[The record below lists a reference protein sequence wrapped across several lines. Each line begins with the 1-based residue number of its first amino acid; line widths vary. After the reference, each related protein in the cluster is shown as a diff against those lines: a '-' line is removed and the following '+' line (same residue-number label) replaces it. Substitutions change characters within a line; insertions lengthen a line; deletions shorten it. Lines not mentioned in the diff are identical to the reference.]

1 MLIFYQGRKLIYSE
15 YFVNLCELYL
25 YREKRRSFEKLFL
38 IIVHQNGSKV
48 LLYFIRYFSNKWRFV
63 RKFILITQTYDAY
76 SENPLKRILGK
87 CARIFK
93 TDFQRSSM
101 RKRFDLFFDNTH
113 SCRNIYFDSP
123 SARSW
128 KSLNWIFS
136 RLKNN

>member
-1 MLIFYQGRKLIYSE
+1 MDKWCFYI
-15 YFVNLCELYL
+15 
-25 YREKRRSFEKLFL
+25 LFDTFP
-38 IIVHQNGSKV
+38 INDA
-48 LLYFIRYFSNKWRFV
+48 FFV

-101 RKRFDLFFDNTH
+101 RKRFDLFFDNTY

-123 SARSW
+123 SARS
-128 KSLNWIFS
+128 
-136 RLKNN
+136 